1 MFTPEYAF
9 RCFFTCE
16 DVNMYPSVYI
26 KEGTMHRIYTR
37 MCLRSEWRCI
47 VSSYS
52 LCCIQEEGVMVFIL
66 LYKEVEA
73 ALMIKSIYS
82 KQILMQHPNIKVQF
96 TDLLLIFTHETLSRF
111 SCLHIFYF
119 IFESFVL
126 MCDSF
131 IFCLF
136 LHVYV
141 LLISNPSLAH
151 YIAMLITK

>member
-1 MFTPEYAF
+1 
-9 RCFFTCE
+9 
-16 DVNMYPSVYI
+16 
-26 KEGTMHRIYTR
+26 
-37 MCLRSEWRCI
+37 
-47 VSSYS
+47 
-52 LCCIQEEGVMVFIL
+52 MVFIL

-96 TDLLLIFTHETLSRF
+96 TDLLLILTHETLSRF

-136 LHVYV
+136 FLHVYV